1 MERGHHESSRDLQPR
16 DTVSPQPPHRE
27 RAGEIGT
34 RTHSVLL
41 LIYSRGFLLAEPNRK
56 WEGEEAHWCSHTGR
70 QPWDTQQVGKGG
82 GRMWKGKWEVP
93 YTTALA
99 SFITDMP
106 SSFVPSQVLPTL
118 FPVNGSPTCLTGHF
132 LSFSHPPPHDSGT
145 LCALSPLGLQ
155 VGPNNFSPCHLLAL
169 STWGWICVASL
180 KLVLSCRRDSGRG
193 EHEVFLFWNEL
204 WLRSQWSKPWS
215 ALLWL
220 RHAWRCWLPPS

>member
-34 RTHSVLL
+34 QTHSVLL

-70 QPWDTQQVGKGG
+70 QPWDTQQVGKGEG
-82 GRMWKGKWEVP
+82 WMWKGKWEVP

-118 FPVNGSPTCLTGHF
+118 FPVNGSPTCLTVISSLF
-132 LSFSHPPPHDSGT
+132 PILHPMTQGPSVLFPHW
-145 LCALSPLGLQ
+145 A
-155 VGPNNFSPCHLLAL
+155 
-169 STWGWICVASL
+169 
-180 KLVLSCRRDSGRG
+180 CRWD
-193 EHEVFLFWNEL
+193 
-204 WLRSQWSKPWS
+204 PITS
-215 ALLWL
+215 ALVIL
-220 RHAWRCWLPPS
+220 LP